1 MSQTTISPPN
11 PYMDAA
17 IYERLAHRYAPV
29 LDKAR
34 TFLGKKGTTKNG
46 GTISALR
53 KKTLEEN
60 EADCPHCGL
69 RFRRQNHNTEHIHPK
84 ALGGGKSDKNNRIQ
98 MCKMCNNARGSTM
111 LAFMGD
117 APYTK
122 HYPSNWQQ
130 AEAYLLWS
138 ELTVDE
144 GLSAGAQIPEVHE
157 LFIEARFAGEM
168 PLSAQPKYAYGRFST
183 WSAGD
188 APNYPG
194 NQPVSHQGSWVALQ
208 TGPAR
213 EGGEPSPTIGS
224 VVARM
229 TRNLFDW
236 VFDYRTDDS
245 DEGKKDVLG
254 EKMDDS
260 TASTFEVADLQG
272 AWKTTLDGQFS
283 QRQGSVPL
291 GMFWDMVAFERER
304 RGLAWRAY
312 ERLLG
317 ITHRGSMPAKAS
329 QLLEQMNY
337 SFVFKKTEEGYL
349 ISLAGE
355 EE

>member
-122 HYPSNWQQ
+122 QYPSNWQQ
-130 AEAYLLWS
+130 AEAYLS
-138 ELTVDE
+138 RVELTVDE
-144 GLSAGAQIPEVHE
+144 GLSAGPQIPVVHE

-168 PLSAQPKYAYGRFST
+168 PLGATWVCLYGFHVVGGRCSKLSRKSTCQPSAR
-183 WSAGD
+183 
-188 APNYPG
+188 
-194 NQPVSHQGSWVALQ
+194 VALQ

-213 EGGEPSPTIGS
+213 IGEPLPRSARSCKDDETCLIG
-224 VVARM
+224 
-229 TRNLFDW
+229 
-236 VFDYRTDDS
+236 FDYRTDDS
-245 DEGKKDVLG
+245 DEGKGCLG
-254 EKMDDS
+254 REKGR
-260 TASTFEVADLQG
+260 F
-272 AWKTTLDGQFS
+272 DG
-283 QRQGSVPL
+283 L
-291 GMFWDMVAFERER
+291 N
-304 RGLAWRAY
+304 L
-312 ERLLG
+312 
-317 ITHRGSMPAKAS
+317 
-329 QLLEQMNY
+329 
-337 SFVFKKTEEGYL
+337 
-349 ISLAGE
+349 
-355 EE
+355 